1 MGWRLSPA
9 FSPPR
14 MASLIS
20 IIVPVYNCE
29 AYLEQ
34 CLRSIAD
41 QGYPDFEVLL
51 INDGSTDCSGSLCD
65 AFAAGD
71 SRFQVTHKTNGGVSS
86 ARNLALDQI
95 RGDYVVFIDA
105 DDYVDATFL
114 SKMVEALNDGDV
126 VACAYDRVRPSGS
139 QPFVLGQAGPISLE
153 ALYEHTLCTQWIGG
167 GCCNKIFRADL
178 IRQMNLRFDTRIAV
192 GEDMLFLVQYYQR
205 CRSAAYVG
213 DVLYHYRF
221 NEVSAT
227 EAGFAQ
233 KKVNER
239 TASILLAL
247 DAMAQRIDAGVGY
260 QRQALAFRRV
270 RSGMRLFFQMVLSRT
285 RDPAL
290 MTAIEGHVRAGLQ
303 SFLASR
309 HARLFEKLV
318 AVAMAFSTRLTYWL
332 AVALSGVLAGR
343 LASYRT

>member
-1 MGWRLSPA
+1 MT
-9 FSPPR
+9 
-14 MASLIS
+14 SLIS

-41 QGYPDFEVLL
+41 QGYPNFEVLL
-51 INDGSTDCSGSLCD
+51 INDGSTDRSGEMCD
-65 AFAAGD
+65 AFVARD
-71 SRFQVTHKTNGGVSS
+71 TRFRVAHKANGGVSS

-95 RGDYVVFIDA
+95 HGDHVVFIDA
-105 DDYVDATFL
+105 DDYVESTFL
-114 SKMVEALNDGDV
+114 EKLLKAIEDRDV
-126 VACAYDRVRPSGS
+126 VACAYDRVRPDGS
-139 QPFVLGQAGPISLE
+139 QPFALGPTGPIALE
-153 ALYEHTLCTQWIGG
+153 TLYEHTLCTQWIGG

-178 IRQMNLRFDTRIAV
+178 IREMGLRFDTRIAV

-247 DAMAQRIDAGVGY
+247 DAMAQQIDAGVGY

-270 RSGMRLFFQMVLSRT
+270 RSGLRLFFQMVLSRT
-285 RDPAL
+285 HDPLLMRD
-290 MTAIEGHVRAGLQ
+290 IERHVRAGVQ
-303 SFLASR
+303 IFLASR
-309 HARLFEKLV
+309 HARLFEKV
-318 AVAMAFSTRLTYWL
+318 VAMAMALSTRLTYWL
-332 AVALSGVLAGR
+332 AVSLSGILAGR